1 MEYSPE
7 TETRRLSRPRL
18 RSLMTSVLKPWRP
31 KKGSHARNK
40 MGHLGPCCSVN
51 TAGSKMSGLAPNAK
65 CANFFLPPQPCPGC
79 LVSLVSLSG
88 LAQVGPKNVLA
99 CRDPFA
105 GSVPPLPRHHRLRNN
120 AGHAPEMR
128 PHFGGRQATPKIG
141 ATPSLCIVF
150 ILFRQKRSQK
160 RGRPATPKPRPQN
173 VPRTAPQA

>member
-1 MEYSPE
+1 
-7 TETRRLSRPRL
+7 
-18 RSLMTSVLKPWRP
+18 MTSVLKPWRP

-141 ATPSLCIVF
+141 ATPSLCIVLYCF
-150 ILFRQKRSQK
+150 AKS
-160 RGRPATPKPRPQN
+160 GPKNGAAQRPQN
-173 VPRTAPQA
+173 RDPKCPPNCAASQGRRDENKSIFVCQIWF